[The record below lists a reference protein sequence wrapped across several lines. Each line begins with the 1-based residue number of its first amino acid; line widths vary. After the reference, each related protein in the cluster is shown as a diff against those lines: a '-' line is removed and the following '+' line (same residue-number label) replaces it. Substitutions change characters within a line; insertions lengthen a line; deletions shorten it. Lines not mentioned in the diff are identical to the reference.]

1 MLLWVLASCGEP
13 GARTQGSEVAVTA
26 TEQARL
32 ELSIEIDGGRTILI
46 DGARLD
52 AVPPDAKDGDV
63 RIWRLK
69 TLAGQDVYP
78 GRTTAI
84 EIEQQGGQRRPLIDV
99 SDAEAAREPML
110 AVNAEGAVRLALIRA
125 DEKFPAFSDE
135 RALANVR
142 RVWVD
147 TKAASP
153 ELRPPSEAAAVRLV
167 VTIGEQVSSWG
178 RADFAKVE
186 PLGYTTKEDEARDA
200 WSLRDLAT
208 ALVGAKARVVA
219 VEGEGKR
226 VEISQDR
233 WSDTSLNPALRI
245 TRRGLVK
252 LQWLTREGK
261 RAPVSGNDV
270 ELRGVTALKIVS
282 E

>member
-1 MLLWVLASCGEP
+1 M
-13 GARTQGSEVAVTA
+13 TA